1 IPPTRK
7 MTTMSS
13 GVDVRI
19 IFRVVILRVNSTTRY
34 ISATRKTISMPDL
47 RVNNLKQGC
56 LADTGHFYGPIE
68 YSKPVGLN
76 RDGNFPGVTGRDCE
90 NVDRSVNR
98 GGA

>member
-34 ISATRKTISMPDL
+34 ISATRKTISMPYL

-56 LADTGHFYGPIE
+56 LADTGNFCGPTE
-68 YSKPVGLN
+68 YSEPVGLS
-76 RDGNFPGVTGRDCE
+76 RDGDFSGVTGRDCKT
-90 NVDRSVNR
+90 VVRSANR
-98 GGA
+98 VGT